1 VPINGIIRQPTK
13 WEMNRMGY
21 SCSRIRIILTER
33 TAEMISKLE
42 IIQAHDRIRPFI
54 HRTPILTC
62 STIDGMAGASLF
74 FKCENFQKI
83 GAFKIRGGMN
93 AALSLNKDELSLGL
107 ATHSSGNHAQAMA
120 FAARQLGIPAYI
132 VMPETSPKP
141 KVDAVRGYGATITF
155 CAPNQ
160 KAREDTVANIVQRTG
175 AAFVHPY
182 DDDRVITG
190 QATCAKELIE
200 DVGELDA
207 IVAPVGGGGLM
218 SGTALSV
225 HYFKPDAKAYAG
237 EPEGAADAFESFRS
251 GTLQSAP
258 YIDTIADGLLTRLS
272 DRTFAIIRDHV
283 TDIFTVSEDEIKAAL
298 KLVLE
303 RMKIVVEPSCV
314 VPLAAVLKNKNLFA
328 GKRVGIILTGG
339 NIDLTKLSSWL
350 S

>member
-1 VPINGIIRQPTK
+1 
-13 WEMNRMGY
+13 
-21 SCSRIRIILTER
+21 
-33 TAEMISKLE
+33 MISNRDILE
-42 IIQAHDRIRPFI
+42 AHDRIRPYI
-54 HRTPILTC
+54 HHTPVLTS
-62 STIDGMAGASLF
+62 STLDAMSGASLF

-93 AALSLNKDELSLGL
+93 AALSLNSDELSRGL
-107 ATHSSGNHAQAMA
+107 ATHSSGNHAQAIA
-120 FAARQLGIPAYI
+120 YAARQLGIPAYI

-160 KAREDTVANIVQRTG
+160 KAREDTVADIVERTG

-182 DDDRVITG
+182 DDDRVIAG
-190 QATCAKELIE
+190 QATCAKELIDE
-200 DVGELDA
+200 VAGLDA
-207 IVAPVGGGGLM
+207 VISPVGGGGLM

-225 HYFKPDAKAYAG
+225 HYFRPDAVTYAG
-237 EPEGAADAFESFRS
+237 EPEGAADAYASFKS
-251 GTLQSAP
+251 GILQPAP

-272 DRTFAIIRDHV
+272 DRTFAIIRNHV
-283 TDIFTVSEDEIKAAL
+283 ADIFTVSEDEIKAAL

-314 VPLAAVLKNKNLFA
+314 VPLAAVLKNKEVFA

-339 NIDLTKLSSWL
+339 NIELTKLSAWL

>member
-1 VPINGIIRQPTK
+1 
-13 WEMNRMGY
+13 
-21 SCSRIRIILTER
+21 
-33 TAEMISKLE
+33 MIHIEDIEK
-42 IIQAHDRIRPFI
+42 AHDRIRPYI
-54 HRTPILTC
+54 HRTPVLTC
-62 STIDGMAGASLF
+62 STIDSMAGSQLF

-93 AALSLNKDELSLGL
+93 AALSLGADELTRGL
-107 ATHSSGNHAQAMA
+107 ATHSSGNHAQAIA
-120 FAARQLGIPAYI
+120 FAARELGVPAYI

-141 KVDAVRGYGATITF
+141 KVDAVRGYGAEITF

-160 KAREDTVANIVQRTG
+160 QAREETLAGIVDRTG

-190 QATCAKELIE
+190 QATCAKELLE
-200 DVGELDA
+200 DVSDLDA
-207 IVAPVGGGGLM
+207 VVAPVGGGGLM

-225 HYFKPDAKAYAG
+225 HYFRPSARAYAG
-237 EPEGAADAFESFRS
+237 EPEGAADAYASFKS
-251 GTLQSAP
+251 GTLQAAP

-272 DRTFAIIRDHV
+272 ERTFAIIRGHV
-283 TDIFTVSEDEIKAAL
+283 TDVITVTEDEIKAAL
-298 KLVLE
+298 RLVFE

-314 VPLAAVLKNKNLFA
+314 VPLAAVLKRGDVFA

-339 NIDLTKLSSWL
+339 NIDLTKLSTWL

>member
-1 VPINGIIRQPTK
+1 
-13 WEMNRMGY
+13 
-21 SCSRIRIILTER
+21 
-33 TAEMISKLE
+33 MISNRDILE
-42 IIQAHDRIRPFI
+42 AHDRIRPYI
-54 HRTPILTC
+54 HHTPVLT
-62 STIDGMAGASLF
+62 SATLDAMSGATLF

-93 AALSLNKDELSLGL
+93 AALSLNSDELSRGL
-107 ATHSSGNHAQAMA
+107 ATHSSGNHAQAIA
-120 FAARQLGIPAYI
+120 YAARQLGIPAYI

-141 KVDAVRGYGATITF
+141 KVDAVREYGATITF

-160 KAREDTVANIVQRTG
+160 KAREDTVADIVERTG

-182 DDDRVITG
+182 DDDRVIAG
-190 QATCAKELIE
+190 QATCAKELLDE
-200 DVGELDA
+200 VAGLDA
-207 IVAPVGGGGLM
+207 IISPVGGGGLM

-237 EPEGAADAFESFRS
+237 EPEGAADAYASFKT
-251 GTLQSAP
+251 GILQPAP

-272 DRTFAIIRDHV
+272 ERTFEIIRNHV
-283 TDIFTVSEDEIKAAL
+283 TEIFTVSEDEIKTAL

-314 VPLAAVLKNKNLFA
+314 VPLAAVLKNKDIFA

-339 NIDLTKLSSWL
+339 NIDLTKLSTWL

>member
-1 VPINGIIRQPTK
+1 MITKIDII
-13 WEMNRMGY
+13 EAHE
-21 SCSRIRIILTER
+21 RI
-33 TAEMISKLE
+33 K
-42 IIQAHDRIRPFI
+42 PYI
-54 HRTPILTC
+54 HRTPVLTS
-62 STIDGMAGASLF
+62 STIDSMSGASLF

-93 AALSLNKDELSLGL
+93 AALTLSDDERSRGI
-107 ATHSSGNHAQAMA
+107 ATHSSGNHAQAIA
-120 FAARQLGIPAYI
+120 YAARQLGIPAYI

-160 KAREDTVANIVQRTG
+160 KAREDTLEAIVQQTG

-190 QATCAKELIE
+190 QATCAKELLE
-200 DVGELDA
+200 DVEALDA

-225 HYFKPDAKAYAG
+225 HYFKPDANAYAG
-237 EPEGAADAFESFRS
+237 EPEGAADAYASFKS
-251 GTLQSAP
+251 GELQSAP

-272 DRTFAIIRDHV
+272 DRTFSIIRNHV

-298 KLVLE
+298 KLVFE

-314 VPLAAVLKNKNLFA
+314 VPLAAVLKNRDVFA

-339 NIDLTKLSSWL
+339 NIDITKLSPWL

>member
-1 VPINGIIRQPTK
+1 MGDVPDYPSHPRPAQ
-13 WEMNRMGY
+13 
-21 SCSRIRIILTER
+21 
-33 TAEMISKLE
+33 MISKE
-42 IIQAHDRIRPFI
+42 DIIAAHDRIRPFI
-54 HRTPILTC
+54 HRTPILT
-62 STIDGMAGASLF
+62 SSSIDDMTGAALF

-93 AALSLNKDELSLGL
+93 AALSLNTEELSRGL
-107 ATHSSGNHAQAMA
+107 ATHSSGNHAQAIA

-141 KVDAVRGYGATITF
+141 KVDAVHGYGATITF

-160 KAREDTVANIVQRTG
+160 KAREDTVAGIVERTG

-182 DDDRVITG
+182 DDDRVIAG
-190 QATCAKELIE
+190 QATCAKELLE
-200 DVGELDA
+200 DADDLDA
-207 IVAPVGGGGLM
+207 IIVPVGGGGLM

-225 HYFKPDAKAYAG
+225 YNFKPDAKAYAG
-237 EPEGAADAFESFRS
+237 EPEGAADAYVSFMS
-251 GTLQSAP
+251 GTLQPAP

-283 TDIFTVSEDEIKAAL
+283 ADIFPVSEDEIKAAL

-314 VPLAAVLKNKNLFA
+314 VPLAAVLKNKDVFA

-339 NIDLTKLSSWL
+339 NIELTKLSSWL

>member
-1 VPINGIIRQPTK
+1 
-13 WEMNRMGY
+13 
-21 SCSRIRIILTER
+21 
-33 TAEMISKLE
+33 MISNRDILE
-42 IIQAHDRIRPFI
+42 AHDRIRPYI
-54 HRTPILTC
+54 HHTPVLT
-62 STIDGMAGASLF
+62 SATLDAMSGATLF

-93 AALSLNKDELSLGL
+93 AALSLNSDELSRGL
-107 ATHSSGNHAQAMA
+107 ATHSSGNHAQAIA
-120 FAARQLGIPAYI
+120 YAARQLGIPAYI

-160 KAREDTVANIVQRTG
+160 KAREDTVADIVERTG

-182 DDDRVITG
+182 DDDRVIAG
-190 QATCAKELIE
+190 QATCAKELLDE
-200 DVGELDA
+200 VAGLDA
-207 IVAPVGGGGLM
+207 IISPVGGGGLM

-237 EPEGAADAFESFRS
+237 EPEGAADAYASFKT
-251 GTLQSAP
+251 GILQPAP

-272 DRTFAIIRDHV
+272 ERTFEIIRNHV
-283 TDIFTVSEDEIKAAL
+283 TEIFTVSEDEIKTAL

-314 VPLAAVLKNKNLFA
+314 VPLAAVLKNKDIFA

-339 NIDLTKLSSWL
+339 NIDLTKLSTWL